1 MRDNHSFLIHSKSV
15 QSIIVHMKI
24 LWMYEGKVI
33 YKLDLMDSVDLD
45 PQFYFAL
52 ILHANVKNFVYSIIS
67 IGEDLSIFN
76 LSSNW
81 R

>member
-1 MRDNHSFLIHSKSV
+1 
-15 QSIIVHMKI
+15 
-24 LWMYEGKVI
+24 MYEGKVI